1 MSKMTN
7 HKMTAFALYD
17 DAAAYVATI
26 VNTTV
31 IQVFYHPDKGWI
43 VVE

>member
-1 MSKMTN
+1 MTN
-7 HKMTAFALYD
+7 HKMTAFSSYD

-26 VNTTV
+26 VSTTT
-31 IQVFYHPDKGWI
+31 IQVIYSKEKGWI